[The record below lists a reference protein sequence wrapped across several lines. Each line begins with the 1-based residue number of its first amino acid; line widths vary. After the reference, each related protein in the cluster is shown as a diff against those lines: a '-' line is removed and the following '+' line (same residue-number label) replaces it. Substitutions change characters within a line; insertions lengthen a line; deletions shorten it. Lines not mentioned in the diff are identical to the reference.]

1 MNPQS
6 MRTVWLFW
14 GMAALCGLLG
24 GVVGYG
30 VMYYLLPPRVE
41 KVVEA
46 PSSYPSP
53 TLPPTTV
60 PSNSP
65 VEEDGKAIVRAVQ
78 RVNPAVVN
86 LDTRRSSV
94 PWLPF
99 ADELMG
105 EFTPPGSGS
114 GFLFAP
120 GLILT
125 NQHVIDGAAEIVVT
139 LADERQF
146 PGSLVGED
154 RLSDIAVV
162 KIEGQNLPLAP
173 LGTAQGLQPGEWVIA
188 IGNPFRAFRHTV
200 TVGVVSALGRSMSIA
215 GRHYENLIQTDAAI
229 NLGNSGGPLVNLR
242 GEVVGINAA
251 IFSPTQTSTGIGF
264 AIPIDDARLI
274 VKHLLE
280 QGKVPWL
287 GISMAPLLE
296 EKKQRGLAL
305 AGGAVIYEVVPN
317 SPAERA
323 GLRRGDVIIYIGN
336 TSIAAPED
344 VQAVVLHSRV
354 GQELIFKVV
363 RAHVV
368 QEVPVTIGARP

>member
-114 GFLFAP
+114 GFLFTP

>member
-1 MNPQS
+1 
-6 MRTVWLFW
+6 
-14 GMAALCGLLG
+14 
-24 GVVGYG
+24 
-30 VMYYLLPPRVE
+30 
-41 KVVEA
+41 
-46 PSSYPSP
+46 
-53 TLPPTTV
+53 
-60 PSNSP
+60 